1 MLIVSVQKCHNAP
14 ICGLFAKPANLIFKF
29 LSLKISLIQADCHWK
44 QVLVVR
50 STRFHGLE
58 QSLEILPERDSDLL
72 ASLDKGIVHCR
83 SQCTLN
89 TTKEQRALALYGL
102 GTYRSFCCQVIYG
115 IFTINFSSSYLAS
128 EDTSSLRFFSGKD
141 ASVPSKS
148 SLPSLA
154 PTSSAERTRLLAL
167 CSTVKTRAEESY
179 FILQVLTLLGI
190 LLALSFQLT
199 VFLVGISQQSFC
211 IFQLSLCISKLLPG
225 FL

>member
-1 MLIVSVQKCHNAP
+1 MWFSPSPVSVQKCHNAP
-14 ICGLFAKPANLIFKF
+14 ICGLFVKLANFIFKF

-115 IFTINFSSSYLAS
+115 IFTIVSIGKDLLPKLMEIVTAGSLFHCKDPNEEELFHSPSLYAPWHPSPVLLPT
-128 EDTSSLRFFSGKD
+128 DGSSLWH
-141 ASVPSKS
+141 
-148 SLPSLA
+148 LP
-154 PTSSAERTRLLAL
+154 T
-167 CSTVKTRAEESY
+167 
-179 FILQVLTLLGI
+179 G
-190 LLALSFQLT
+190 
-199 VFLVGISQQSFC
+199 SQQFSAF
-211 IFQLSLCISKLLPG
+211 SLYQ
-225 FL
+225 

>member
-1 MLIVSVQKCHNAP
+1 MIKKLIFSLQHHHIFLLIVKPLLPLEQPLHHQKASKRP
-14 ICGLFAKPANLIFKF
+14 KMSQRPYLRAFFAKPANLIFKY

-115 IFTINFSSSYLAS
+115 IFTIISI
-128 EDTSSLRFFSGKD
+128 GKD
-141 ASVPSKS
+141 
-148 SLPSLA
+148 
-154 PTSSAERTRLLAL
+154 
-167 CSTVKTRAEESY
+167 
-179 FILQVLTLLGI
+179 
-190 LLALSFQLT
+190 
-199 VFLVGISQQSFC
+199 
-211 IFQLSLCISKLLPG
+211 LLPK
-225 FL
+225 LMEM